1 MGFLLSAFDKPA
13 KLTAEIITAEIKDII
28 FRIYSPFLILSEFSM
43 CLSKMIV
50 NYTIYIYY
58 VKRFIKMSQTTL
70 DIKEPGLN
78 VLPPGVERH
87 VVNAGGLTGLQI
99 FPDDEIEII
108 NEEGNQIC
116 EIICFDKDGK
126 SELGI
131 LNQKENC
138 KKSFIKELLKG
149 KDESSL
155 ITNLQLKKRNLDIN
169 KSKSSILFD
178 EQTPSG
184 EKIKIKSKD
193 KCYAIFAAP
202 QNDMLVSEQNPSS
215 DITIFI
221 KRYKILKD
229 LSLIHI

>member
-1 MGFLLSAFDKPA
+1 
-13 KLTAEIITAEIKDII
+13 
-28 FRIYSPFLILSEFSM
+28 
-43 CLSKMIV
+43 
-50 NYTIYIYY
+50 
-58 VKRFIKMSQTTL
+58 MSQTTL

-87 VVNAGGLTGLQI
+87 LVNAGGLTGLQI
-99 FPDDEIEII
+99 YPDDEIEII

-138 KKSFIKELLKG
+138 KKSFIKELLKNR
-149 KDESSL
+149 DESSL

-184 EKIKIKSKD
+184 EKIDLKINAMLFLQHHKT
-193 KCYAIFAAP
+193 KC
-202 QNDMLVSEQNPSS
+202 
-215 DITIFI
+215 
-221 KRYKILKD
+221 
-229 LSLIHI
+229 